1 VKRRPLGF
9 GLFMLGTLLVWSS
22 GATGQSI
29 HGRVLVL
36 GDTTGVSGADLTL
49 TDSTGLLLARV
60 QTNTVGEFRLPAPGA
75 GRFQVSASRIG
86 FSEVSAVVLV
96 REQEAVEVE
105 LRMAEEAI
113 PLEPIIVVARREI
126 KKGTLDEFYDRMA
139 RMKQRG
145 AGQFLTKEQL
155 ENRISMRL
163 PLLLQTL
170 PGVWLDFSGQSIQ
183 LLNPGASEGIFCRPE
198 YFLDGRP
205 MLGGYREI
213 HVLDLE
219 GVEVYRGFSESV
231 PGYFPDRCGQI
242 FLWRKP
248 DWGNP
253 FSIGRVFLALGM
265 LGLGVG
271 IAALF

>member
-1 VKRRPLGF
+1 
-9 GLFMLGTLLVWSS
+9 MLGAFLLWSS
-22 GATGQSI
+22 GASGQSI

-36 GDTTGVSGADLTL
+36 GDTIGVSGADLTL
-49 TDSTGLLLARV
+49 TDSTGFLIARV
-60 QTNTVGEFRLPAPGA
+60 QTNTIGEFRLPAPGA
-75 GRFQVSASRIG
+75 GPFQIRASRIG
-86 FSEVSAVVLV
+86 FSAVSARVMV
-96 REQEAVEVE
+96 REMEAVEVE

-126 KKGTLDEFYDRMA
+126 RMGTLDEFYDRMA

-155 ENRISMRL
+155 ENRISMSL

-170 PGVWLDFSGQSIQ
+170 PGVWLDSSGQSIQ
-183 LLNPGASEGIFCRPE
+183 LLNPSATRGTFCQPE

-213 HVLDLE
+213 LVLDLE
-219 GVEVYRGFSESV
+219 GVEVYRGYSESV
-231 PGYFPDRCGQI
+231 HGYFPNRCGQI

-253 FSIGRVFLALGM
+253 FNKGRLFLALGM
-265 LGLGVG
+265 LSLGVA